1 MYKNMK
7 RKKILSLAAVA
18 AMMAACSSND
28 IPAPVVDAMTDK
40 PITVRAGVATLTTR
54 AGMTTDNLSN
64 LGLSIA
70 NAVSPDKYS
79 YKNVK
84 FEKSAEG
91 AAFTLAAEQVT
102 PLWQNA
108 TQPVTVTAY
117 SPYADGWTEGEQNFS
132 VQTDQTTE
140 ENVKASDLLWAHQ
153 EVDPTA
159 TPGQDDPITYNNGA
173 LDISLGHKMCKLIV
187 NMRMGTEPNVKDAT
201 ITATAVTGLNTQC
214 TLNLADGTISAT
226 DTPADIQAYKETTAS
241 GYAATFEALFPPQ
254 ESTFNVEVALDD
266 YRRFRYMQESPFTFV
281 SGTAYTLNL
290 VVGKDQVVVE
300 SLSAK
305 PWTERTDTNLATE

>member
-1 MYKNMK
+1 MK
-7 RKKILSLAAVA
+7 RKRILSLAAVA
-18 AMMAACSSND
+18 AMMAACSNND
-28 IPAPVVDAMTDK
+28 IPAPVVDEMTDK
-40 PITVRAGVATLTTR
+40 PITVRAGVATLKTR

-64 LGLSIA
+64 LGLSIT
-70 NAVSPDKYS
+70 NPTSTKYT

-84 FEKSAEG
+84 FEKLEG
-91 AAFTLAAEQVT
+91 ATTFTLAAEQVT

-117 SPYADGWTEGEQNFS
+117 SPYADGWTEGERTFS

-159 TPGQDDPITYNNGA
+159 TPGQDDPIIYNNGA

-187 NMRMGTEPNVKDAT
+187 NMRKGTEPNVKDAT
-201 ITATAVTGLNTQC
+201 ITAMAVKGLNTQC

-266 YRRFRYMQESPFTFV
+266 YRRFRYKQESPFTFE

-290 VVGKDQVVVE
+290 VVGKDEIEVE
-300 SLSAK
+300 SLSAS
-305 PWTERTDTNLATE
+305 PWSGINENNGNLSTE